1 MQSRMLNR
9 LRTLIRMGPPRASLA
24 TTTSSGTSA
33 SEGSPKGNVKQSPKE
48 RKTPEKASLENP
60 YLSLPAHSSILQS
73 RLEDH
78 YYKTLM
84 EDLMILSYDHDAPL
98 ASLEALE
105 KHPEWIRPVP
115 ENLLE
120 TLYAMPLEKL
130 PTSPFAD
137 IPTTSLLTSE
147 HAKIGEK
154 GKSRNYRKR
163 LYNPIDYT
171 IVRNEEW
178 GREDAVKVIEPFS
191 PLPSRVP
198 MPKKIILKIWAEEA
212 VKNKYVL

>member
-1 MQSRMLNR
+1 VAH
-9 LRTLIRMGPPRASLA
+9 PPRASLA
-24 TTTSSGTSA
+24 TVSSGTPSSA
-33 SEGSPKGNVKQSPKE
+33 KSSSSEGSSKGNAKQSPSTKE
-48 RKTPEKASLENP
+48 TKNTLEKASLENP

-98 ASLEALE
+98 ASLESLE

-120 TLYAMPLEKL
+120 SLYAMPLEKL

-198 MPKKIILKIWAEEA
+198 MPKKIILKIWANEA
-212 VKNKYVL
+212 VKNK